1 MRSQTPEGHGDGRC
15 VSLQSPRPLRRGSP
29 CDLAGKL
36 KFSLRAL
43 MVLLN
48 GPDSYMIDKCLA
60 IELAS
65 IFIFDV
71 ITPRG

>member
-1 MRSQTPEGHGDGRC
+1 
-15 VSLQSPRPLRRGSP
+15 
-29 CDLAGKL
+29 
-36 KFSLRAL
+36 